1 MRRNAIA
8 EVGGSLL
15 IAVLT
20 GIYTILGFVGYYIL
34 GFLPSTKTFGII
46 LLIVGIVSLPICI
59 IWCVQLAREIMMLG
73 PSEPPTGRETSTLP

>member
-1 MRRNAIA
+1 MRRNAIV

-20 GIYTILGFVGYYIL
+20 GIYTILGFAGYYIL

-46 LLIVGIVSLPICI
+46 LLLVGVVSLPICV
-59 IWCVQLAREIMMLG
+59 IWCVQLAREIMMLA
-73 PSEPPTGRETSTLP
+73 PSGTPPGRERSSLP